1 MLVLIPNEQ
10 FFVLILFQYSLTK
23 SEHLFNL
30 KFAAK
35 DLERNAKKCEKSEK
49 EEKGKLKKVIFF
61 FFFLQTIRKFCLSV
75 HISITFFC
83 SCAIVSTSMS
93 VLCYTLYDYDIYM
106 IMS

>member
-1 MLVLIPNEQ
+1 MVLIPNEQ

-61 FFFLQTIRKFCLSV
+61 YFFFTDNKKILS
-75 HISITFFC
+75 FC
-83 SCAIVSTSMS
+83 SHFNNLFLLLCHRQHFHVCV
-93 VLCYTLYDYDIYM
+93 VLYFI
-106 IMS
+106 